1 LAWQIIARAT
11 LRAQDHRE
19 VAMTNRSSDAA
30 TALRVLV
37 VDDSAPLRECIR
49 LTLEREGLVV
59 VGEAADGAQAL
70 DQTAA
75 TRPDVVLM
83 DLRMPR
89 MNGIQATQ
97 VIRRRY
103 PDTQVV
109 LWTGEDDAQLT
120 RAVRQ
125 SGAHAGVPK
134 GTCAVELVAT
144 LRGVCDGDQQ
154 AFALRCSAIRH
165 TTPSVTLN
173 V

>member
-1 LAWQIIARAT
+1 LAWKIIARAT
-11 LRAQDHRE
+11 MRAQDHRE

>member
-1 LAWQIIARAT
+1 
-11 LRAQDHRE
+11 
-19 VAMTNRSSDAA
+19 MTNRSSDAA

>member
-1 LAWQIIARAT
+1 VADHTRAT

-19 VAMTNRSSDAA
+19 VAMTKRDPDPA

-37 VDDSAPLRECIR
+37 VDDSAPLRECIC
-49 LTLEREGLVV
+49 LSLKREGLIV
-59 VGEAADGAQAL
+59 VGEAGDGAEALHQAAL
-70 DQTAA
+70 
-75 TRPDVVLM
+75 TRPDVILM
-83 DLRMPR
+83 DLRMPH

-97 VIRRRY
+97 AIRQRY

-109 LWTGEDDAQLT
+109 LWTGEDDAQLV

-134 GTCAVELVAT
+134 GIRTVELVAT
-144 LRGVCDGDQQ
+144 LRGVCGTGQH
-154 AFALRCSAIRH
+154 AGTARCSSIRQ
-165 TTPSVTLN
+165 TAPSVTLS

>member
-1 LAWQIIARAT
+1 
-11 LRAQDHRE
+11 
-19 VAMTNRSSDAA
+19 MTNRATDTA

-37 VDDSAPLRECIR
+37 ADDSAPLRECICVS
-49 LTLEREGLVV
+49 LEREGLIV

-83 DLRMPR
+83 DLRMPH

-97 VIRRRY
+97 AIRRQY

-109 LWTGEDDAQLT
+109 LWTGEDDAQLV
-120 RAVRQ
+120 RAVRL

-134 GTCAVELVAT
+134 GIRVADLVAT
-144 LRGVCDGDQQ
+144 LRGVCDPGRH
-154 AFALRCSAIRH
+154 ARFAPVRRTA
-165 TTPSVTLN
+165 PSFSL
-173 V
+173 

>member
-1 LAWQIIARAT
+1 
-11 LRAQDHRE
+11 
-19 VAMTNRSSDAA
+19 MTNRSSDAA

-59 VGEAADGAQAL
+59 VGEAADGVQAL

-165 TTPSVTLN
+165 TTPSLTLN

>member
-1 LAWQIIARAT
+1 M
-11 LRAQDHRE
+11 RAQDRRE
-19 VAMTNRSSDAA
+19 VAMTNLSSDAA

-134 GTCAVELVAT
+134 GTCAVELVAI

-165 TTPSVTLN
+165 TTPSLTLN

>member
-1 LAWQIIARAT
+1 
-11 LRAQDHRE
+11 
-19 VAMTNRSSDAA
+19 MTNRSSDAA

-165 TTPSVTLN
+165 TTPSLTLN
-173 V
+173 L

>member
-1 LAWQIIARAT
+1 LAWKIIARAT
-11 LRAQDHRE
+11 MRAQDHRE

-109 LWTGEDDAQLT
+109 LWTGEDDAQLA

-125 SGAHAGVPK
+125 SGAQAGVPK

-144 LRGVCDGDQQ
+144 LRGVCDGQH
-154 AFALRCSAIRH
+154 AFTAKCSAIRQ
-165 TTPSVTLN
+165 TAPPFTVR

>member
-1 LAWQIIARAT
+1 V
-11 LRAQDHRE
+11 LRIE
-19 VAMTNRSSDAA
+19 VAMTNRSTDAAA

-37 VDDSAPLRECIR
+37 VDDSEPLRECIR
-49 LTLEREGLVV
+49 LTLEREGLAV

-75 TRPDVVLM
+75 TRPDVILM
-83 DLRMPR
+83 DLRMPH

-97 VIRRRY
+97 LIRRQY

-109 LWTGEDDAQLT
+109 LWTGEDDAQLA

-144 LRGVCDGDQQ
+144 LRGVCEAGQH
-154 AFALRCSAIRH
+154 ALTLRCSAIRQ
-165 TTPSVTLN
+165 TEPSLTLN

>member
-11 LRAQDHRE
+11 LRAQDRE
-19 VAMTNRSSDAA
+19 VAMTNRSTDADAA
-30 TALRVLV
+30 ALRVLV

-49 LTLEREGLVV
+49 LSLEREGLVV
-59 VGEAADGAQAL
+59 VGEAGDGAQAL

-109 LWTGEDDAQLT
+109 LWTGEDDAQLA

-125 SGAHAGVPK
+125 SGAQAGVPK

-144 LRGVCDGDQQ
+144 LRGVCDGQH
-154 AFALRCSAIRH
+154 AFTAKCSAIRQ
-165 TTPSVTLN
+165 TAPPFTVR